1 MNIVGL
7 IPVRLESS
15 RLPNKALVD
24 IAALPMIT
32 HVVRRSMM
40 SKLLDRV
47 IVCTDSPLICNV
59 CIENNFEVILTK
71 NSHTNGTE
79 RIAEAARTLK
89 LKQDAIVI
97 DIQGD
102 EPLLDPKMIDNV
114 VRFTQKNTFD
124 IVVPYLQVVE
134 ANSKNRVKLV
144 VSGNRVI
151 YMSRSVVP
159 FNYLKNTTFCKHLS
173 IIGFKYEALL
183 KFANSPPLKLEE
195 IEGIELLRAIELGLN
210 VGTFKENGDSL
221 AVDTKEDLEKVQQ
234 LILRD
239 KIFLK
244 YNI

>member
-7 IPVRLESS
+7 IPVRIESS
-15 RLPNKALVD
+15 RLPNKALVE
-24 IAALPMIT
+24 IASLPMIT

-47 IVCTDSPLICNV
+47 IVCTDSPVICNI
-59 CIENNFEVILTK
+59 CIENKFEVVLTK
-71 NSHTNGTE
+71 NSHSNGTE
-79 RIAEAARTLK
+79 RIAEAARILK
-89 LKQDAIVI
+89 LHKDTIVI

-102 EPLLDPKMIDNV
+102 EPLLDPVMIDNV
-114 VRFTQKNTFD
+114 VRFCQKNNYD
-124 IVVPYLQVVE
+124 IVVPYLEVVE

-144 VSGNRVI
+144 VSGNKVI

-183 KFANSPPLKLEE
+183 KFADSPPLKLEE
-195 IEGIELLRAIELGLN
+195 IEGIELLRAIELGLS
-210 VGTFKENGDSL
+210 VGTFKENGESL
-221 AVDTKEDLEKVQQ
+221 AVDTEEDLQKVQQ
-234 LILRD
+234 MILRD
-239 KIFLK
+239 KIYLE

>member
-1 MNIVGL
+1 MIYVSSSCVKAKRISESVFVLAKKGFKNIELSGGTK
-7 IPVRLESS
+7 PYKE
-15 RLPNKALVD
+15 
-24 IAALPMIT
+24 
-32 HVVRRSMM
+32 
-40 SKLLDRV
+40 
-47 IVCTDSPLICNV
+47 
-59 CIENNFEVILTK
+59 LTK
-71 NSHTNGTE
+71 DLFD
-79 RIAEAARTLK
+79 LK
-89 LKQDAIVI
+89 KKFDLII

-102 EPLLDPKMIDNV
+102 EPLLDPEMIDNV
-114 VRFTQKNTFD
+114 VRFTQNNTYD
-124 IVVPYLQVVE
+124 IVVPFLEVVE

-183 KFANSPPLKLEE
+183 NFADSPPLKLEE
-195 IEGIELLRAIELGLN
+195 IEGIELLRAIELGLS